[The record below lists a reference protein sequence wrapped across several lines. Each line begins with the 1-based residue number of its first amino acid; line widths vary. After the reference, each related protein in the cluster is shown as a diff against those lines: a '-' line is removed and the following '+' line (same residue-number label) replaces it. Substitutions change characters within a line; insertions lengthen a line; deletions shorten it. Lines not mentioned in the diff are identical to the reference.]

1 MTDEFDSALTYV
13 KNANENGEIPRNL
26 EFPPTK
32 DTITTIPGGYVL
44 TRFYADHPG
53 YWIMHCHMS
62 FDQIEGQDMI
72 FKVGNKEDWTIPD
85 NFPKC

>member
-1 MTDEFDSALTYV
+1 MM
-13 KNANENGEIPRNL
+13 KRANENGEIPRNL
-26 EFPPTK
+26 EYPPTK

-62 FDQIEGQDMI
+62 WHNHLGMGLVI
-72 FKVGNKEDWTIPD
+72 KVKNR
-85 NFPKC
+85 

>member
-1 MTDEFDSALTYV
+1 MTDEFDSPLTFV
-13 KNANENGEIPRNL
+13 KNANENGELPRNL

-32 DTITTIPGGYVL
+32 DTITTVPGGYVLAL

-62 FDQIEGQDMI
+62 FDQIA
-72 FKVGNKEDWTIPD
+72 K
-85 NFPKC
+85 